1 MSVATGNLGMEM
13 TFMGTMV
20 VESTPQVGIYLIEL
34 YIYIYTLYTHQL
46 ITGLHDVHVV
56 D

>member
-1 MSVATGNLGMEM
+1 VSVATGNLGMEM

-34 YIYIYTLYTHQL
+34 YIYTLYTHQL
-46 ITGLHDVHVV
+46 ITGLHDVHVL